1 MANEYFAVILEV
13 SPRLINIGFA
23 GEAVPSVSL
32 RPDLPIW
39 KKYQPAYKETY
50 PRHFGLQSH
59 SISQQQK
66 EKILELFKKDNL
78 SRSSLNAF
86 QQAHRDGHFT
96 FWEQDNYRALAR
108 LLKHTVT
115 KQLMVSPRYVKFMV
129 LDDDS
134 SALEKFQ
141 LSSALLGPFGCA
153 TSVYFIPRA
162 PCISMAASVEEALVV
177 DIGWLECRLSAL
189 SELRVVKQRGTIGY
203 SEETIDY
210 GKSPGFSELI
220 PGLSSL
226 VADLVGELAVD
237 VRPQVLQNLV
247 FCGTI
252 ASLELQRNLVKQIQ
266 SLFPKLRVSGKY
278 CLGAWAG
285 GSIYCS
291 TSLLKQDMNALRHRE
306 VTVEKL
312 RSGAWKDVLLAG

>member
-13 SPRLINIGFA
+13 SPRLINVGFA

-39 KKYQPAYKETY
+39 KRYQPAYKETY

-59 SISQQQK
+59 SISQEQK
-66 EKILELFKKDNL
+66 EEILELLKKDDL
-78 SRSSLNAF
+78 SRSSLNAY
-86 QQAHRDGHFT
+86 QEAHRGGNFT
-96 FWEQDNYRALAR
+96 FWEQDNYRAVSR
-108 LLKHTVT
+108 LLKQVVT
-115 KQLMVSPRYVKFMV
+115 KQLMVSPRHVKIMV
-129 LDDDS
+129 LDNDS
-134 SALEKFQ
+134 SALERFQ

-153 TSVYFIPRA
+153 ASVYFIPRA

-189 SELRVVKQRGTIGY
+189 SELRVVKQRGSIDY
-203 SEETIDY
+203 SEETMTY
-210 GKSPGFSELI
+210 GKSESQEKLENSGLAALVGGF
-220 PGLSSL
+220 
-226 VADLVGELAVD
+226 VGELAVD

-247 FCGTI
+247 FCG
-252 ASLELQRNLVKQIQ
+252 ASLELQRDLVKQVQ
-266 SLFPKLRVSGKY
+266 GLFPKLRVSGKY

-291 TSLLKQDMNALRHRE
+291 TSLLKHDMNALRHRE
-306 VTVEKL
+306 VTMEKL
-312 RSGAWKDVLLAG
+312 RSGAWKDVLLAS